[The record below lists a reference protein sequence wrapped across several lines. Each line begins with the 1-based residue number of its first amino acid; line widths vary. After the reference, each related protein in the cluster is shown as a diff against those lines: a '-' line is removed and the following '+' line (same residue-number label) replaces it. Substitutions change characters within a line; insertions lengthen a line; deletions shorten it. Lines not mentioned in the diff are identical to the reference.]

1 MSLTKAQKKALI
13 VVENAA
19 TNWLELIEAKRIERS
34 KKPLHNREGILV
46 GEYPEY
52 NPAEGDWLREQINI
66 VGDLTREQTDEHY
79 KKTA

>member
-19 TNWLELIEAKRIERS
+19 TNWLYIVETKRQ
-34 KKPLHNREGILV
+34 KHGL
-46 GEYPEY
+46 EY
-52 NPAEGDWLREQINI
+52 NPQEAEWLREQIDI
-66 VGDLTREQTDEHY
+66 VGDLTREQTNEDY